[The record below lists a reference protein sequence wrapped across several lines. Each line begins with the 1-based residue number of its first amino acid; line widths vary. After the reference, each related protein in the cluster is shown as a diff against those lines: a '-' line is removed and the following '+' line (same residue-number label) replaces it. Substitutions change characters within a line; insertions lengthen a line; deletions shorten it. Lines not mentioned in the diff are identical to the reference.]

1 MEQQALNAQAAGEI
15 ITGLEHEIG
24 KVIVGQHTLIRRM
37 LTALFAAI
45 PFAVSKGRARSGC
58 GHLLLEGVPGVAKTL
73 TATTLA
79 QAISAKFQRVQ
90 LTPDLLPADILGT
103 RVYDAKTSTFR
114 IEQGPVFTNILLAD
128 EINRAT
134 PKTQSAL
141 LEAMQER
148 QVTLADTTFPLDD
161 PFWVLATQNPVEQ
174 EGVYTL
180 PEAQL
185 DRFSMMLRVGYP
197 SQGEEVEMLQVRMNQ
212 TTIER
217 RVSPSDVHVL
227 REFIY
232 STVHVDHKIL
242 EYIVRLGRATR
253 DPAER
258 RARRSAR
265 DAAARHLAALV
276 SAPPGAEPRD
286 RVPARPHLGPARRR
300 EGDLLR
306 RDAPPHRAD
315 GARAGGGRGRRHHP
329 AGPADG
335 GADPMI
341 PEHVMKELRYIEVFT
356 DRKIRN
362 QRVGTYQSP
371 QRGPGFDFDEH
382 QPYRPGDDVR
392 RIDWN
397 VTARMGAPF
406 VRHTHAERE
415 MNVMVAMDVSRS
427 MALGTTTALEARD
440 DDLHHRV
447 DSLFRPVGSDQH
459 RLRRL
464 RRQGAARRRSRAGR
478 ARPPGRCSSRPGRSS
493 PRRRRR

>member
-1 MEQQALNAQAAGEI
+1 MIIPESTVHTAADGRALTAEAAADV
-15 ITGLEHEIG
+15 ITGLEREIG

-148 QVTLADTTFPLDD
+148 QVTLADTTFALDD

-197 SQGEEVEMLQVRMNQ
+197 SAGEEVEMLQLRFNE

-217 RVSPSDVHVL
+217 RVSPSDVHLL
-227 REFIY
+227 RELIL
-232 STVHVDHKIL
+232 STVYIDDKIL

-253 DPAER
+253 DPGGVGRPDLREMLQLGISP
-258 RARRSAR
+258 RSYQHLLALSR
-265 DAAARHLAALV
+265 VNAFLHGRTWVLPGDVKEMFCDAARHRIARTVRAQ
-276 SAPPGAEPRD
+276 AENVD
-286 RVPARPHLGPARRR
+286 ADAIL
-300 EGDLLR
+300 EDLLT
-306 RDAPPHRAD
+306 AVP
-315 GARAGGGRGRRHHP
+315 
-329 AGPADG
+329 
-335 GADPMI
+335 I
-341 PEHVMKELRYIEVFT
+341 P
-356 DRKIRN
+356 
-362 QRVGTYQSP
+362 
-371 QRGPGFDFDEH
+371 
-382 QPYRPGDDVR
+382 
-392 RIDWN
+392 
-397 VTARMGAPF
+397 
-406 VRHTHAERE
+406 
-415 MNVMVAMDVSRS
+415 
-427 MALGTTTALEARD
+427 
-440 DDLHHRV
+440 
-447 DSLFRPVGSDQH
+447 
-459 RLRRL
+459 
-464 RRQGAARRRSRAGR
+464 
-478 ARPPGRCSSRPGRSS
+478 
-493 PRRRRR
+493 

>member
-1 MEQQALNAQAAGEI
+1 MMEQQALTAETAAEI
-15 ITGLEHEIG
+15 VTGLEREIG

-45 PFAVSKGRARSGC
+45 PFAAVSKGRARAGC

-161 PFWVLATQNPVEQ
+161 PFWGLATQNPVEQ

-197 SQGEEVEMLQVRMNQ
+197 DEGEEIEMLQVRLSQ

-217 RVSPSDVHVL
+217 RVSPADVNVL
-227 REFIY
+227 RDFIV
-232 STVHVDHKIL
+232 STVYIDRKVL

-253 DPAER
+253 DPGAVG
-258 RARRSAR
+258 RADLREMLQLGISPRSYQHLLALSR
-265 DAAARHLAALV
+265 VTAFMHGRTWVMPEDVKEIFCDAARHRIARTVRAQ
-276 SAPPGAEPRD
+276 AENVD
-286 RVPARPHLGPARRR
+286 ADAILQ
-300 EGDLLR
+300 DLLI
-306 RDAPPHRAD
+306 AVP
-315 GARAGGGRGRRHHP
+315 
-329 AGPADG
+329 
-335 GADPMI
+335 I
-341 PEHVMKELRYIEVFT
+341 P
-356 DRKIRN
+356 
-362 QRVGTYQSP
+362 
-371 QRGPGFDFDEH
+371 
-382 QPYRPGDDVR
+382 
-392 RIDWN
+392 
-397 VTARMGAPF
+397 
-406 VRHTHAERE
+406 
-415 MNVMVAMDVSRS
+415 
-427 MALGTTTALEARD
+427 
-440 DDLHHRV
+440 
-447 DSLFRPVGSDQH
+447 
-459 RLRRL
+459 
-464 RRQGAARRRSRAGR
+464 
-478 ARPPGRCSSRPGRSS
+478 
-493 PRRRRR
+493 

>member
-1 MEQQALNAQAAGEI
+1 MEQQTLNAEAAAAI
-15 ITGLEHEIG
+15 VADLEQEVG

-37 LTALFAAI
+37 MTALFAAI
-45 PFAVSKGRARSGC
+45 PFAVSRGRARSGC

-103 RVYDAKTSTFR
+103 RIYDAKSATFR
-114 IEQGPVFTNILLAD
+114 IEPGPIFTNILLAD

-197 SQGEEVEMLQVRMNQ
+197 ERAEEVQMLQTRLSS

-217 RVSPSDVHVL
+217 RVSPADVNVL

-232 STVHVDHKIL
+232 TSVYVDEKIL

-253 DPAER
+253 DPGEAGRPELKEMLLLGISPRSYQHLLALCRVNAFMHGRTYVLPGDVKEIFCDATRHRIARTVRAQAEGV
-258 RARRSAR
+258 
-265 DAAARHLAALV
+265 DADAILH
-276 SAPPGAEPRD
+276 
-286 RVPARPHLGPARRR
+286 
-300 EGDLLR
+300 DLLS
-306 RDAPPHRAD
+306 AVA
-315 GARAGGGRGRRHHP
+315 
-329 AGPADG
+329 
-335 GADPMI
+335 I
-341 PEHVMKELRYIEVFT
+341 P
-356 DRKIRN
+356 
-362 QRVGTYQSP
+362 
-371 QRGPGFDFDEH
+371 
-382 QPYRPGDDVR
+382 
-392 RIDWN
+392 
-397 VTARMGAPF
+397 
-406 VRHTHAERE
+406 
-415 MNVMVAMDVSRS
+415 
-427 MALGTTTALEARD
+427 
-440 DDLHHRV
+440 
-447 DSLFRPVGSDQH
+447 
-459 RLRRL
+459 
-464 RRQGAARRRSRAGR
+464 
-478 ARPPGRCSSRPGRSS
+478 
-493 PRRRRR
+493 

>member
-1 MEQQALNAQAAGEI
+1 MMEQQALNAQAAGEI
-15 ITGLEHEIG
+15 ITGLEREIG

-45 PFAVSKGRARSGC
+45 PFAVSNGRARSGC

-197 SQGEEVEMLQVRMNQ
+197 SAGEEVEMLQMRLNRM
-212 TTIER
+212 TIER
-217 RVSPSDVHVL
+217 RVTTSDVGVL
-227 REFIY
+227 REFIH
-232 STVHVDHKIL
+232 STVYIDSKIL

-253 DPAER
+253 DPGSVDRPDLQEMLQLGISPRSYQHLLALSRVTAFLHGRTWVMPDDVKEIFCDATRHRIARTVRAQAENV
-258 RARRSAR
+258 
-265 DAAARHLAALV
+265 DADAILQ
-276 SAPPGAEPRD
+276 
-286 RVPARPHLGPARRR
+286 
-300 EGDLLR
+300 DLLT
-306 RDAPPHRAD
+306 AVP
-315 GARAGGGRGRRHHP
+315 
-329 AGPADG
+329 
-335 GADPMI
+335 I
-341 PEHVMKELRYIEVFT
+341 P
-356 DRKIRN
+356 
-362 QRVGTYQSP
+362 
-371 QRGPGFDFDEH
+371 
-382 QPYRPGDDVR
+382 
-392 RIDWN
+392 
-397 VTARMGAPF
+397 
-406 VRHTHAERE
+406 
-415 MNVMVAMDVSRS
+415 
-427 MALGTTTALEARD
+427 
-440 DDLHHRV
+440 
-447 DSLFRPVGSDQH
+447 
-459 RLRRL
+459 
-464 RRQGAARRRSRAGR
+464 
-478 ARPPGRCSSRPGRSS
+478 
-493 PRRRRR
+493 